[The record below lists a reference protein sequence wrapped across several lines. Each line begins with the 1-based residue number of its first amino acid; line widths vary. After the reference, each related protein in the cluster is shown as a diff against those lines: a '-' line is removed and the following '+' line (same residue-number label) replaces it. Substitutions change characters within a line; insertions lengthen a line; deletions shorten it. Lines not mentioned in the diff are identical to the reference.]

1 MTTVQQVFDMTMH
14 LMDEQAE
21 STGATMTDDTEEYKY
36 RTVSILN
43 VLIPQ
48 LFPFSDT
55 YDAVPTAAGRPPV
68 PLLTAQD
75 HGTPDFNQPVPLDD
89 TLSVGVL
96 PYGLAAHLMATEN
109 DELSAWFMSRY
120 NQAFAD
126 LRSRIPGSF
135 APISTPYGLF

>member
-1 MTTVQQVFDMTMH
+1 MTTVQQVFDITMH

-43 VLIPQ
+43 ALIPG
-48 LFPFSDT
+48 LFPFSDN
-55 YDAVPTAAGRPPV
+55 YGAVNTISGRPPV
-68 PLLTAQD
+68 ALLAAAD
-75 HGTPDFNQPVPLDD
+75 HAHPDFNQPIPLDD
-89 TLSVGVL
+89 TLAVGVL

-109 DELSAWFMSRY
+109 EDLSAWFLSQY
-120 NQAFAD
+120 NQKFAD

-135 APISTPYGLF
+135 QPISTPYGLF